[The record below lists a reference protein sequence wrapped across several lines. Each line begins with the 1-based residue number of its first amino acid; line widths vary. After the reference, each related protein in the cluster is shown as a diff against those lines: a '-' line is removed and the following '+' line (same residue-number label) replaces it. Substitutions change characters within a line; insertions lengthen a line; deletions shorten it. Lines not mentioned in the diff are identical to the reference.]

1 MLENLLLRTKTSR
14 DLASKVYRV
23 TGIKPGKIRIYREA
37 LKHSS
42 MSRREDAENIVDNE
56 RLEFLGDAILDAVIA
71 ELLFMR
77 FPRKDEGF
85 LTEMRTRIVNREQ
98 MGDMAHK
105 LGLIELMDVKQDL
118 LQNKSAMK
126 TIAGNALEALIGAI
140 YLDKGYAI
148 ARNFIVKRMVA
159 QYLDID
165 KLMLTTVSY
174 KAVFMKW
181 LQQQRKQISWEHE
194 VDTSKR
200 SALHKVSMSVDGEL
214 WFTEENASRK
224 KAEELCCEKACRRLD
239 LTA

>member
-1 MLENLLLRTKTSR
+1 M
-14 DLASKVYRV
+14 YRV
-23 TGIKPGKIRIYREA
+23 TGVNPSKIRIYREA

-42 MSRREDAENIVDNE
+42 TTKREDTDNVVDNE
-56 RLEFLGDAILDAVIA
+56 RLEFLGDAILDAVVA
-71 ELLFMR
+71 ELLFLR
-77 FPRKDEGF
+77 FPKKDEGF

-105 LGLIELMDVKQDL
+105 LGLVEFMEVKHDL
-118 LQNKSAMK
+118 LGNKSAMK

-140 YLDKGYAI
+140 YLDKGYAT
-148 ARNFIVKRMVA
+148 AKSFIVKRMVA

-200 SALHKVSMSVDGEL
+200 TTLHKVSMSIDGEL
-214 WFTEENASRK
+214 WFVEENASRK

-239 LTA
+239 LTT

>member
-1 MLENLLLRTKTSR
+1 LFNQLLFRSKKSK
-14 DLASKVYRV
+14 DLAAKVYRV
-23 TGIKPGKIRIYREA
+23 TGVNPGKIRIYREA

-42 MSRREDAENIVDNE
+42 TARREDTDNVVDNE

-71 ELLFMR
+71 ELLFLR
-77 FPRKDEGF
+77 FPKKDEGF

-105 LGLIELMDVKQDL
+105 LGLAELMEVKHDL
-118 LQNKSAMK
+118 LGNKSAMK

-140 YLDKGYAI
+140 YLDKGYSTAK
-148 ARNFIVKRMVA
+148 NFIVKRMVA

-165 KLMLTTVSY
+165 KLMHTTVSY

-181 LQQQRKQISWEHE
+181 LQQQRKQISFEYE
-194 VDTSKR
+194 VDTTRKT
-200 SALHKVSMSVDGEL
+200 ALHKVSMSVDGEI
-214 WFTEENASRK
+214 WFVEENASRK

-239 LTA
+239 LTT